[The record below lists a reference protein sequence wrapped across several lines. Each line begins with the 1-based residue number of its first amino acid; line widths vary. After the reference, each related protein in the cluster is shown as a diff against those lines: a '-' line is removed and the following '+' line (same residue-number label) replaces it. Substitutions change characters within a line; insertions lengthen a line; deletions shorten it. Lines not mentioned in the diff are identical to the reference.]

1 MTIAPPSETTA
12 KATPAKAWMRAIE
25 RTSAISRQ
33 PERILPSIIDE
44 VAARSPGSPALLS
57 GRESFTYAELSA
69 RSNRYANWAVE
80 NKARTVALLMPNRPE
95 YLAIW
100 LGITKTGATAALLNT
115 NLSCLS
121 LAHTINAA
129 GADHVIVAPELL
141 GRIAI
146 ADLKSN
152 PRIWLHGEDFK
163 IEDYSAEPPSTRRV
177 TVNDRAL
184 YIYTSGTTGLPK
196 AAVVSHARILHWSL
210 WFAGM
215 LDASPE
221 DRMYNCLPMYHSVG
235 GVLAPGA
242 ILSTGGSL
250 VTREKFSAS
259 QFWNEVIGW
268 DCTLVQYIGEL
279 CRYLLQQPGN
289 AAGHRVRIACG
300 NGLRPDVWEQFQ
312 KRFDIPRILEFYA
325 STEGG
330 VSLFNA
336 EGKAGSIGRV
346 PPYLAHRFAPAL
358 IQFDTEKNEPVR
370 DENGFCLRA
379 DTNLP
384 GEAIGAVSTDAGTRF
399 EGYTDPSAT
408 SGKILRSVFKPGDTW
423 IRTGDLMRKD
433 KEGFFYFVDRIGDT
447 FRWKGENVATLEV
460 AETICECGR
469 VKEANVYGVA
479 LPHADGRAGMALLVP
494 EPGFDLTE
502 FRAHLASRLP
512 KYARPLFL
520 RIRDSVDL
528 TGTFKYAKS
537 DLIREGFDP
546 SATSDLLYVDHPEH
560 RMFVPISPELYA
572 SIQEGEI
579 RF

>member
-1 MTIAPPSETTA
+1 MTIAPPRESIA
-12 KATPAKAWMRAIE
+12 KASPAKAWMRAIE

-33 PERILPSIIDE
+33 PGRILPSIIDE
-44 VAARSPGSPALLS
+44 VAARTPGASALLS

-69 RSNRYANWAVE
+69 RSNRYANWAVQ
-80 NKARTVALLMPNRPE
+80 NQARTVALLMPNRPE

-100 LGITKTGATAALLNT
+100 LGVTKTGVVAALLNT
-115 NLSCLS
+115 NLSGAS
-121 LAHTINAA
+121 LAHTINVA

-141 GRIAI
+141 GQLDVTA
-146 ADLKSN
+146 LKSN
-152 PRIWLHGEDFK
+152 PKIWLHGQDFE
-163 IEDYSAEPPSTRRV
+163 IEDYSAEPPSARGV
-177 TVNDRAL
+177 TVNDQAL

-196 AAVVSHARILHWSL
+196 AALVSHARILQWSL

-215 LDASPE
+215 LDASPQ
-221 DRMYNCLPMYHSVG
+221 DRMYNCLPLYHSVG

-242 ILSTGGSL
+242 ILAAGGSM

-289 AAGHRVRIACG
+289 ATGHKVRIACG

-312 KRFDIPRILEFYA
+312 NRFAIPRILEFYA

-336 EGKAGSIGRV
+336 EGKVGSIGRV
-346 PPYLAHRFAPAL
+346 PPYLTHRFAPAL

-370 DENGFCLRA
+370 GEN
-379 DTNLP
+379 
-384 GEAIGAVSTDAGTRF
+384 GAVSSNAGTRF
-399 EGYTDPSAT
+399 EGYTDPAAT
-408 SGKILRSVFKPGDTW
+408 SGKILRNVFKPGDTW
-423 IRTGDLMRKD
+423 IRTGDLMKKD
-433 KEGFFYFVDRIGDT
+433 KEGFFYFVDRVGDT
-447 FRWKGENVATLEV
+447 YRWKGENVATLEV
-460 AETICECGR
+460 AEAICEFGR

-479 LPHADGRAGMALLVP
+479 LPHADGRAGMTLLVP
-494 EPGFDLTE
+494 EPGFDLAE
-502 FRAHLASRLP
+502 FRTHLASRLP
-512 KYARPLFL
+512 KYARPVFL

-528 TGTFKYAKS
+528 TGTFKYVKS
-537 DLIREGFDP
+537 DLIRAGFDP
-546 SATSDLLYVDHPEH
+546 SATSDSLYVDHPGQQT
-560 RMFVPISPELYA
+560 FVPLSPELYA
-572 SIQEGEI
+572 SIQAGEI

>member
-1 MTIAPPSETTA
+1 MTVAPPKDS
-12 KATPAKAWMRAIE
+12 PAKAWMRAIE

-33 PERILPSIIDE
+33 PERILPTIIDE
-44 VAARSPGSPALLS
+44 TAARTPGALALLS
-57 GRESFTYAELSA
+57 GRESFTYAELSG
-69 RSNRYANWAVE
+69 RSNRYANWAAQNNV
-80 NKARTVALLMPNRPE
+80 RTVALLMPNRPE

-100 LGITKTGATAALLNT
+100 LGVTKTGAVAALLNT
-115 NLSCLS
+115 NLSGAS

-129 GADHVIVAPELL
+129 EADHVIVAPELL
-141 GRIAI
+141 DRLVIR
-146 ADLKSN
+146 DLKSN
-152 PRIWLHGEDFK
+152 PKIWVHDEDLDIK
-163 IEDYSAEPPSTRRV
+163 TYPAEPPPARGV
-177 TVNDRAL
+177 TVNHRAL

-196 AAVVSHARILHWSL
+196 AALVSHARILQWSL

-242 ILSTGGSL
+242 ILAVGGSM
-250 VTREKFSAS
+250 VTREKFSAG
-259 QFWNEVIGW
+259 QFWNDVIRW

-279 CRYLLQQPGN
+279 CRYLLQQPGGT
-289 AAGHRVRIACG
+289 ARHRVRIACG

-312 KRFDIPRILEFYA
+312 NRFDIPRILEFYA

-336 EGKAGSIGRV
+336 EGKVGSIGRV

-358 IQFDTEKNEPVR
+358 IQFDTAKNEPVR
-370 DENGFCLRA
+370 DEDGFCLRA
-379 DTNLP
+379 EADAP
-384 GEAIGAVSTDAGTRF
+384 GEAIGAVSADAGTRF
-399 EGYTDPSAT
+399 EGYTDPNAT
-408 SGKILRSVFKPGDTW
+408 SGKILRNVFKPGDEW
-423 IRTGDLMRKD
+423 IRTGDLMKKD

-460 AETICECGR
+460 AEAICEFKG

-494 EPGFDLTE
+494 EPGFVLDE

-537 DLIREGFDP
+537 DLTRTGFDP
-546 SATSDLLYVDHPEH
+546 SATSDLLYVDHPEQ
-560 RMFVPISPELYA
+560 RMFVPIGPELYA
-572 SIQEGEI
+572 RIQEGEI